1 MNIRVDLNTAIA
13 DGTEV
18 VFRSPADCS
27 QVTGMVV
34 YHNGGKTEFA
44 FADAHGNNVGDID
57 HLFAENAVVKVIL
70 DVATSMA
77 FVQNAD
83 TNGYIEGTFVKSVNG
98 KKPDKLGNVEVPVA
112 GATHEQ
118 IVAAVEDYLSKNP
131 VSGGVDAEQLTQAVE
146 AALQEAKESGRFD
159 GEDGYTPVKG
169 KDYFTEADKTE
180 LVQAVGERIEIPT
193 VPAWAQSEN
202 KPAYTAGEVGADAA
216 GTAASKVAEHDG
228 SEEAHGDIRLLVKGL
243 TDRLN
248 ALADS
253 DDTTLDQMSE
263 LVAYIKSNKSLIDGI
278 TTGKVSVTDIVD
290 NLTTGVANKPL
301 SAKQG
306 VALKALI
313 DKIVIPTK
321 VSQLTNDSGYL
332 TSAPVTSVNGK
343 NGAVVLSA
351 SDVGALPNTTPIP
364 SIPAS
369 LPANGGNADTVGGK
383 TAEQIQQAA
392 AGGVSAAV
400 NTALEQAKASGEF
413 DGKTPEKGVDYWT
426 EADKAEIMEALNMK
440 ESIYSEKVTKN
451 LFDEVWEQGSLNADG
466 TANNSSDAVS
476 AYYRSKNFIPVEG
489 GKRLNFNSEGGIIDS
504 VKLAQYNV
512 NKQII
517 GSDLSNWS
525 RERNRWTNNGITLHA
540 NTRYIR
546 FWCGNQA
553 QMNIFY
559 HENINEM
566 FADPGDVFI
575 HIPHLEKT
583 YLGEF
588 IPTSAV
594 ASPLIGKKI
603 AYDGDSICIGTYG
616 GGGYAKLIADNVGG
630 FYENQ
635 AVGGARLVSKEGSSG
650 NYHSIVDNLPN
661 LPKDA
666 DLYCFDGGVNDV
678 WSLVSLGTYSMSDYT
693 GTVDKTTICG
703 ALETIFR
710 YCLSNFVGK
719 PICFII
725 THKVSNID
733 YDNYKNYHD
742 AAVAIC
748 NKYSIPYY
756 DAYNESGLNGWNTTQ
771 STTFLTGN
779 SNGTADGC
787 HPNEE
792 GYRRYYVPQL
802 IRLFERI
809 MP

>member
-83 TNGYIEGTFVKSVNG
+83 TNAYIEGTFVKSVNG

-131 VSGGVDAEQLTQAVE
+131 VSGGVDADQLAQAVE
-146 AALQEAKESGRFD
+146 AALQEAKESGVFD
-159 GEDGYTPVKG
+159 GPKGDTGEQGPKGDKGDKGDQGIRGEQGPKGDKGDTGEQGIQGPKGETGEKGEKGFQGEQGPKGADG
-169 KDYFTEADKTE
+169 KD
-180 LVQAVGERIEIPT
+180 
-193 VPAWAQSEN
+193 
-202 KPAYTAGEVGADAA
+202 GADGAP
-216 GTAASKVAEHDG
+216 GKDG
-228 SEEAHGDIRLLVKGL
+228 
-243 TDRLN
+243 
-248 ALADS
+248 AD
-253 DDTTLDQMSE
+253 
-263 LVAYIKSNKSLIDGI
+263 
-278 TTGKVSVTDIVD
+278 
-290 NLTTGVANKPL
+290 
-301 SAKQG
+301 
-306 VALKALI
+306 
-313 DKIVIPTK
+313 
-321 VSQLTNDSGYL
+321 
-332 TSAPVTSVNGK
+332 GK
-343 NGAVVLSA
+343 NGV
-351 SDVGALPNTTPIP
+351 
-364 SIPAS
+364 
-369 LPANGGNADTVGGK
+369 
-383 TAEQIQQAA
+383 
-392 AGGVSAAV
+392 
-400 NTALEQAKASGEF
+400 
-413 DGKTPEKGVDYWT
+413 DGKTPVKGVDYWT
-426 EADKAEIMEALNMK
+426 AADKAEIMEALNMK
-440 ESIYSEKVTKN
+440 ESIYFEKVTKN
-451 LFDEVWEQGSLNADG
+451 LFDEVWERGSLNADG
-466 TANNSSDAVS
+466 TANNSSNAVS
-476 AYYRSKNFIPVEG
+476 AYYRSKNFIAVEG
-489 GKRLNFNSEGGIIDS
+489 GKRLDFNSEGGIIDS